1 MVTGYSNIVQLGTQD
16 MTLICFL
23 FSPPPLLLSI
33 LSSDAV
39 GLPETGKKDLS
50 IFSFLLMGSCIH
62 FLPNP
67 KKKKTAADE
76 S

>member
-23 FSPPPLLLSI
+23 FSPSPLLLSI

-50 IFSFLLMGSCIH
+50 IFFYFLLTGSCIH
-62 FLPNP
+62 FLPML
-67 KKKKTAADE
+67 KAAAAE